1 MKTHTFANVI
11 IQDLSSAAPLH
22 DGFENSRNIISQI
35 VDNWDKSPYITHRF
49 LKTRDNMSAYLDI
62 IFLLIVAVII
72 FARLRNVLG
81 TRPEQNNEVRVVSH
95 EEFEKIKSNFLFFEF
110 IKYFY

>member
-35 VDNWDKSPYITHRF
+35 VDDWDKNIYTIPHKALQIH
-49 LKTRDNMSAYLDI
+49 
-62 IFLLIVAVII
+62 
-72 FARLRNVLG
+72 
-81 TRPEQNNEVRVVSH
+81 H
-95 EEFEKIKSNFLFFEF
+95 EEQQ
-110 IKYFY
+110 KYLSM